1 MQVLMLSLCD
11 CLMQTYP
18 WEANALPE
26 DRKLT
31 QKIIGNYSG
40 PGGDLTPVPDF
51 YHMFAVEHN
60 KPMAICETG
69 AMFNTQA
76 DATVDAYHM
85 KIKWL
90 EQVTDYTSCIAVYIL
105 RLEIFCR
112 HTAILRVAALAV
124 VALPKSFCAAFWGT
138 SEHLYATHKHDKCMA
153 CHPFTQPD
161 STHGLYDGV
170 LTLICCFA
178 GLQCAR

>member
-1 MQVLMLSLCD
+1 
-11 CLMQTYP
+11 MQTYP
-18 WEANALPE
+18 WGANALPE

-90 EQVTDYTSCIAVYIL
+90 EQVTDYTSCFAIHFLWFQIFLGLQLSFTLY
-105 RLEIFCR
+105 RLHLMHC
-112 HTAILRVAALAV
+112 HGPCLLRVWV
-124 VALPKSFCAAFWGT
+124 RQSVCTQCMNMT
-138 SEHLYATHKHDKCMA
+138 SA
-153 CHPFTQPD
+153 
-161 STHGLYDGV
+161 
-170 LTLICCFA
+170 
-178 GLQCAR
+178 

>member
-1 MQVLMLSLCD
+1 MAFL
-11 CLMQTYP
+11 QTYP
-18 WEANALPE
+18 WGANALPE

-69 AMFNTQA
+69 AMFNTEA
-76 DATVDAYHM
+76 TATVDAYHM

-90 EQVTDYTSCIAVYIL
+90 EQVSNELDSLTVCIL
-105 RLEIFCR
+105 R
-112 HTAILRVAALAV
+112 
-124 VALPKSFCAAFWGT
+124 
-138 SEHLYATHKHDKCMA
+138 
-153 CHPFTQPD
+153 
-161 STHGLYDGV
+161 
-170 LTLICCFA
+170 
-178 GLQCAR
+178 ARL

>member
-1 MQVLMLSLCD
+1 
-11 CLMQTYP
+11 MQTYP
-18 WEANALPE
+18 WGANALPE

-90 EQVTDYTSCIAVYIL
+90 EQVTDYTSCVAIYFL
-105 RLEIFCR
+105 WFQIFLGFQLSFTLYHLHLMHC
-112 HTAILRVAALAV
+112 HSPCLLRVWV
-124 VALPKSFCAAFWGT
+124 RQSVCTQCMNMT
-138 SEHLYATHKHDKCMA
+138 SA
-153 CHPFTQPD
+153 
-161 STHGLYDGV
+161 
-170 LTLICCFA
+170 
-178 GLQCAR
+178 

>member
-1 MQVLMLSLCD
+1 MQEHHTDAQCSYSASVSGPAYKLSLCH
-11 CLMQTYP
+11 CFMQTYP
-18 WEANALPE
+18 WGANALPE

-31 QKIIGNYSG
+31 QKLIGNYSG

-90 EQVTDYTSCIAVYIL
+90 EQVTIQHALLFASCGCRSICIQLSFALHHLQLQHCQTPCLL
-105 RLEIFCR
+105 R
-112 HTAILRVAALAV
+112 
-124 VALPKSFCAAFWGT
+124 FWGHHSVCT
-138 SEHLYATHKHDKCMA
+138 QSTCAT
-153 CHPFTQPD
+153 
-161 STHGLYDGV
+161 
-170 LTLICCFA
+170 
-178 GLQCAR
+178 

>member
-1 MQVLMLSLCD
+1 MQLLCICQWASTQAKSVDAMPHPNLQQTRTLAALQMQVIVLSLCD

-18 WEANALPE
+18 WGANALPE

-90 EQVTDYTSCIAVYIL
+90 EQVTTQHALPFTSCGCRSSWAYSYPSRCIACICSTAKVL
-105 RLEIFCR
+105 RCYVFGYVR
-112 HTAILRVAALAV
+112 
-124 VALPKSFCAAFWGT
+124 AFVCN
-138 SEHLYATHKHDKCMA
+138 A
-153 CHPFTQPD
+153 
-161 STHGLYDGV
+161 
-170 LTLICCFA
+170 
-178 GLQCAR
+178 